1 MEYKDYYK
9 ILGVSRDAT
18 EAQIKQAYR
27 KLARKYH
34 PDVSKEANAEERF
47 KQMAEAY
54 EVLKDPEK
62 RQAYDQLGAN
72 WKAGQNF
79 RPPPGWDF
87 QGQHGGAQGVDFE
100 EIFSS
105 RGGAGAAG
113 FSDFFSTLFG
123 GGASPF
129 DRQGHGHTRQM
140 RTKGDDL
147 QTKVVI
153 TLEEA
158 FAGGSKTLQLQI
170 PEQTPEG
177 YVNAKLHTLR
187 VKIPAGVSQG
197 QKIRLKGQGAPGMG
211 GGPNGDL
218 YLEIELQNHWLYHV
232 KDRDIYLDLPIAPWE
247 AALGATVKVPTL
259 AGVVD
264 LKIPAGSESGQKLRL
279 RGRGLPHTAAGDQYV
294 VLQIVTPLAD
304 TPEAIA
310 LYQQMAK
317 ELAFNPRMKLGV

>member
-1 MEYKDYYK
+1 MEYKDYYQ

-18 EAQIKQAYR
+18 EVHIKQAYR

-34 PDVSKEANAEERF
+34 PDVSKESNAEERF
-47 KQMAEAY
+47 KEVAEAY
-54 EVLKDPEK
+54 EVLKDKEK

-79 RPPPGWDF
+79 RPPPGWEF
-87 QGQHGGAQGVDFE
+87 HGQDAQNINFE
-100 EIFSS
+100 EMFGGG
-105 RGGAGAAG
+105 GGAGG

-123 GGASPF
+123 AGGAPF
-129 DRQGHGHTRQM
+129 GQHRQRARTRTM
-140 RTKGDDL
+140 RMQGEDL

-158 FAGGSKTLQLQI
+158 FVGASKTLQIQI

-177 YVNAKLHTLR
+177 YMQAKLHTLR
-187 VKIPAGVSQG
+187 VKIPAGVVQG
-197 QKIRLKGQGAPGMG
+197 QKIRLKGQGSSGIG

-218 YLEIELQNHWLYHV
+218 YLEIELQNHWFYSV
-232 KDRDIYLDLPIAPWE
+232 QGRDVYVDLPIAPWE

-264 LKIPAGSESGQKLRL
+264 LKIPAGSESGKKMRL
-279 RGRGLPHTAAGDQYV
+279 RGRGLPHVPSGDQYV
-294 VLQIVTPLAD
+294 ILQIVTPPAD
-304 TPEAIA
+304 TDEAKA

-317 ELAFNPRMKLGV
+317 ELAFNPRIKLGV